1 VQVTEL
7 LQLTHWIDKNIKAAN
22 VAQKYQQL
30 QAILQQN
37 VNTRNNQP
45 QQPFKDQKDDV
56 ITTIKDISTGSLTN
70 EQERMLDTLG
80 IERHLGSHGIDKLE
94 DILFKNGLDMATAA
108 AEVATIHQEINSAV
122 SQSDQLKASLTP
134 LVAEED
140 GEDEDE
146 STDVVMRV
154 HFQNEV
160 AMDNLSDFKKWGS
173 TWWDIGRGIAMAHD
187 YTPEDIRVVGAQ
199 KGSIIIELAV
209 IAAIATTT
217 STIILSALKVA
228 DRVLTI
234 RKKAE
239 EIKSLQLN
247 NKKLEDDLEK
257 EAEKEKNQG
266 LKNITQEIS
275 VTLNID
281 GNGDGE
287 KLKVLEKSVKNL
299 INFVENGGEVD
310 FYADD
315 ENISEDNQQ
324 DIEQLKVNF
333 AEIKK
338 LEQRVLA
345 IEHKNS

>member
-1 VQVTEL
+1 
-7 LQLTHWIDKNIKAAN
+7 
-22 VAQKYQQL
+22 
-30 QAILQQN
+30 
-37 VNTRNNQP
+37 
-45 QQPFKDQKDDV
+45 
-56 ITTIKDISTGSLTN
+56 
-70 EQERMLDTLG
+70 MLDTLG
-80 IERHLGSHGIDKLE
+80 IERHLGSHGIDELE
-94 DILFKNGLDMATAA
+94 GILFKNGLDMATAA
-108 AEVATIHQEINSAV
+108 AEVATIHQEINSGV

-134 LVAEED
+134 LVSEED
-140 GEDEDE
+140 GEDEAENSDI
-146 STDVVMRV
+146 VMRV

-160 AMDNLSDFKKWGS
+160 AMNNLSDFKKWGA

-187 YTPEDIRVVGAQ
+187 HTPEDIRVVGAQ

-209 IAAIATTT
+209 VAAIATTT

-239 EIKSLQLN
+239 EIKSLKLN

-275 VTLNID
+275 ITLNID

>member
-1 VQVTEL
+1 VQVKEL
-7 LQLTHWIDKNIKAAN
+7 LQLTHWIDKNIKAPT

-30 QAILQQN
+30 QAVLQHN
-37 VNTRNNQP
+37 VNSRNNQP
-45 QQPFKDQKDDV
+45 QQPFKEQQDDV
-56 ITTIKDISTGSLTN
+56 INTIKDISTGSLTN

-80 IERHLGSHGIDKLE
+80 IARHLSMHGIDKLE
-94 DILFKNGLDMATAA
+94 NILFRNGLDMATAA
-108 AEVATIHQEINSAV
+108 AEVATIQQEIENGVA
-122 SQSDQLKASLTP
+122 QSDQLKTSLTP
-134 LVAEED
+134 LIFEED
-140 GEDEDE
+140 DEGDE
-146 STDVVMRV
+146 TNDVVMRI

-187 YTPEDIRVVGAQ
+187 HTPEDIRVVGAQ

-217 STIILSALKVA
+217 SSIILSALKVA

-239 EIKSLQLN
+239 EIKSLKLN

-257 EAEKEKNQG
+257 EADKEKSQG
-266 LKNITQEIS
+266 LKDITQKIS

-281 GNGDGE
+281 GSGDGE

-299 INFVENGGEVD
+299 IDFVENGGEVD
-310 FYADD
+310 FYTDD
-315 ENISEDNQQ
+315 ENIPEDSQQ

-333 AEIKK
+333 SEIKK
-338 LEQRVLA
+338 LEQRILT
-345 IEHKNS
+345 IEHKNL

>member
-1 VQVTEL
+1 MQVTEL

-37 VNTRNNQP
+37 VNARNNQP
-45 QQPFKDQKDDV
+45 RQPFKDQKDDV
-56 ITTIKDISTGSLTN
+56 IATIKEVSTGSLTN

-108 AEVATIHQEINSAV
+108 AEVATIHQEIASGV

-134 LVAEED
+134 LVAEEEE
-140 GEDEDE
+140 GEDE
-146 STDVVMRV
+146 TADVVMRI

-160 AMDNLSDFKKWGS
+160 AMDNLSDFKKWGA
-173 TWWDIGRGIAMAHD
+173 TWWDIGRGIAMAHN
-187 YTPEDIRVVGAQ
+187 YAPEDIKVVGAQ

-239 EIKSLQLN
+239 EIKSLKLN
-247 NKKLEDDLEK
+247 NKKLEEDLEK

-315 ENISEDNQQ
+315 ESISDDNKQ
-324 DIEQLKVNF
+324 DIDRLKVNF

>member
-1 VQVTEL
+1 MQVTEL

-37 VNTRNNQP
+37 VNARNNQP
-45 QQPFKDQKDDV
+45 RQPFKDQKDDV
-56 ITTIKDISTGSLTN
+56 IATIKEVSTGSLTN

-108 AEVATIHQEINSAV
+108 AEVATIHQEIASGV

-134 LVAEED
+134 LFAEEEE
-140 GEDEDE
+140 GEDE
-146 STDVVMRV
+146 TADVVMRI

-160 AMDNLSDFKKWGS
+160 AMDNLSDFKKWGA
-173 TWWDIGRGIAMAHD
+173 TWWDIGRGIAMAHN
-187 YTPEDIRVVGAQ
+187 YAPEDIKVVGAQ

-239 EIKSLQLN
+239 EIKSLKLN
-247 NKKLEDDLEK
+247 NKKLEEDLEK

-266 LKNITQEIS
+266 QKNITQEIS

-315 ENISEDNQQ
+315 ESISDDNKQ
-324 DIEQLKVNF
+324 DIDQLKVNF

>member
-1 VQVTEL
+1 MQVKEL
-7 LQLTHWIDKNIKAAN
+7 LQLTHWVDKNIKTAN
-22 VAQKYQQL
+22 VAKKYQQL
-30 QAILQQN
+30 QAILQHN
-37 VNTRNNQP
+37 VNSRNNQP

-56 ITTIKDISTGSLTN
+56 ISTIKDISTGSLTN

-80 IERHLGSHGIDKLE
+80 IERHLGTHGIEKLE
-94 DILFKNGLDMATAA
+94 EILFKNGLDMATAA
-108 AEVATIHQEINSAV
+108 AEIATIHQDISNGV
-122 SQSDQLKASLTP
+122 KQSDQLKASLTP
-134 LVAEED
+134 LVSEDEEED
-140 GEDEDE
+140 DEN
-146 STDVVMRV
+146 SDVVMRI

-160 AMDNLSDFKKWGS
+160 AMENLSDFKKWGS

-187 YTPEDIRVVGAQ
+187 HTPEDIRVVGAQ

-239 EIKSLQLN
+239 EIKSLKLN

-257 EAEKEKNQG
+257 EADKEKSQG

-275 VTLNID
+275 ISLNINE
-281 GNGDGE
+281 NGDGE
-287 KLKVLEKSVKNL
+287 KLKVLEKSVKSL
-299 INFVENGGEVD
+299 IDFVENGGEVD

-315 ENISEDNQQ
+315 ENVSEDEQN